1 MLRAMR
7 ARLRGRMVGSLCL
20 ALVGLLLSGC
30 ERTDEEGL
38 TVVAS
43 LYPLAWAAE
52 IIGGAGVEVIDLT
65 PPGVEAHDATLTAEQ
80 RAELE
85 RAEAVVLLGVEG
97 FQPEIERAAGERSEG
112 VFEVLGTGPQPEGVP
127 ADDPH
132 VWLDPVRMASIVEEV
147 ADALETVEGSGGDG
161 FRSRAAGLVADL
173 ESLHEDAAE
182 ALTGCRYDTLIVT
195 HDAFGYLA
203 ARYGFEQLGLTG
215 LTPEAEPSGERLE
228 AAGEAARL
236 GRAGAVFYELT
247 DEGER
252 VGRGVAEDLGV
263 PALPLSTL
271 ESAPEEGD
279 YRSVMR
285 SNLEALQS
293 GMGCA

>member
-1 MLRAMR
+1 V
-7 ARLRGRMVGSLCL
+7 VGSLCP
-20 ALVGLLLSGC
+20 ALIGLLLSGC
-30 ERTDEEGL
+30 GGTDEEGL

-52 IIGGAGVEVIDLT
+52 NVGGEGVEVIDLT

-80 RAELE
+80 RAEFE

-97 FQPEIERAAGERSEG
+97 FQPEIEQAAGERSEG
-112 VFEVLGTGPQPEGVP
+112 VFEVLGTGPPPEGVP

-147 ADALETVEGSGGDG
+147 ADALGTVDGSGEDG
-161 FRSRAAGLVADL
+161 YRSRASGLVADL
-173 ESLHEDAAE
+173 ESLHQDAAE
-182 ALTGCRYDTLIVT
+182 TLAGCRYDTLIVT

-215 LTPEAEPSGERLE
+215 LTPEAEPSRERLQ
-228 AAGEAARL
+228 AAGEAVRL
-236 GRAGAVFYELT
+236 GRARAVFYELT

-252 VGRGVAEDLGV
+252 AGRQVAEDLGV

-271 ESAPEEGD
+271 ESAPDEGD

-285 SNLEALQS
+285 SNLDALRR
-293 GMGCA
+293 GMGCT

>member
-1 MLRAMR
+1 MR
-7 ARLRGRMVGSLCL
+7 TRSGLPLVGTLSL
-20 ALVGLLLSGC
+20 ALVGLLLLPGC
-30 ERTDEEGL
+30 EGTDDGGL
-38 TVVAS
+38 TVVAA

-52 IIGGAGVEVIDLT
+52 NVGGEAVEVIDLT

-80 RAELE
+80 RAEVE
-85 RAEAVVLLGVEG
+85 RAEAVLLLRVEG
-97 FQPEIERAAGERSEG
+97 FQPEIEQAAGERSEG

-127 ADDPH
+127 SDDPH

-147 ADALETVEGSGGDG
+147 ADALETVDGSGGDG
-161 FRSRAAGLVADL
+161 YRSRASGLVADL

-203 ARYGFEQLGLTG
+203 GRYGFEQLGLTG
-215 LTPEAEPSGERLE
+215 LTPEAEPSRERLQ
-228 AAGEAARL
+228 AAGEAVGL

-252 VGRGVAEDLGV
+252 AGRQVAEDLGV

-293 GMGCA
+293 GMSCT

>member
-1 MLRAMR
+1 MR
-7 ARLRGRMVGSLCL
+7 SRWRGRVVGSLCL

-30 ERTDEEGL
+30 EGTDEEGL

-52 IIGGAGVEVIDLT
+52 NVGGAEVEVIDLT

-80 RAELE
+80 RAEFE

-97 FQPEIERAAGERSEG
+97 FQPEIEQAAGERSEG

-147 ADALETVEGSGGDG
+147 AEALGTVDGSGEDG
-161 FRSRAAGLVADL
+161 YRSRASGLVADL

-182 ALTGCRYDTLIVT
+182 TLTACRYDTLVVT

-203 ARYGFEQLGLTG
+203 ARYGFEQLGLSG
-215 LTPEAEPSGERLE
+215 LTPEAEPSAERRA
-228 AAGEAARL
+228 AAGEAIRL
-236 GRAGAVFYELT
+236 GRAGAVFFELT

-252 VGRGVAEDLGV
+252 AGRQVAEDLGV

-271 ESAPEEGD
+271 ESAPDEGD

-285 SNLEALQS
+285 SNLDALRR
-293 GMGCA
+293 GMGCT

>member
-1 MLRAMR
+1 
-7 ARLRGRMVGSLCL
+7 
-20 ALVGLLLSGC
+20 
-30 ERTDEEGL
+30 
-38 TVVAS
+38 VVAS

-52 IIGGAGVEVIDLT
+52 EVGGAGVEVIDLT

-80 RAELE
+80 RAEVE
-85 RAEAVVLLGVEG
+85 RAEALLLLRVEG
-97 FQPEIERAAGERSEG
+97 FQPEIEQAAEERSEG
-112 VFEVLGTGPQPEGVP
+112 VFEVLGAGPQPEGVP
-127 ADDPH
+127 SDDPH
-132 VWLDPVRMASIVEEV
+132 VWLDPVRMASIVGEV
-147 ADALETVEGSGGDG
+147 ADALGMVDGSGEEGY
-161 FRSRAAGLVADL
+161 RSRAAGLVADL
-173 ESLHEDAAE
+173 ELLHADASD
-182 ALTGCRYDTLIVT
+182 ALASCRFDTMIVT

-215 LTPEAEPSGERLE
+215 LTPEAEPSPERLD
-228 AAGEAARL
+228 AAGEAIRA

-285 SNLEALQS
+285 SNLEALQD

>member
-1 MLRAMR
+1 
-7 ARLRGRMVGSLCL
+7 VGFLSL
-20 ALVGLLLSGC
+20 ALVGVLLAGC
-30 ERTDEEGL
+30 EGTDEGGV
-38 TVVAS
+38 TVVAA

-52 IIGGAGVEVIDLT
+52 NVGGEGVEVIDLT

-80 RAELE
+80 RAEVE
-85 RAEAVVLLGVEG
+85 RADAVLLLRVEG
-97 FQPEIERAAGERSEG
+97 FQPEIEQAAGDRSEG
-112 VFEVLGTGPQPEGVP
+112 VFEVLGTGPRPEGVP
-127 ADDPH
+127 SDDPH

-147 ADALETVEGSGGDG
+147 AGALETVDGSGGDG
-161 FRSRAAGLVADL
+161 YRSRAAGVVGDL

-182 ALTGCRYDTLIVT
+182 TLTGCRYDTLIVT

-203 ARYGFEQLGLTG
+203 ARYGFVQLGLTG
-215 LTPEAEPSGERLE
+215 LTPEAEPSAERRE
-228 AAGEAARL
+228 AAGDAIRL
-236 GRAGAVFYELT
+236 GRAGAVFFELT

-252 VGRGVAEDLGV
+252 AGRQVAEDLGV

-285 SNLEALQS
+285 SNLDALRR
-293 GMGCA
+293 GMGCG

>member
-1 MLRAMR
+1 MR
-7 ARLRGRMVGSLCL
+7 ARRRSWARAVPFLSIALAGVVLAGCGGSD
-20 ALVGLLLSGC
+20 
-30 ERTDEEGL
+30 DEGI

-52 IIGGAGVEVIDLT
+52 NVGGPGVEVIDLT

-80 RAELE
+80 RAEVE
-85 RAEAVVLLGVEG
+85 RAEALLLLRVEG
-97 FQPEIERAAGERSEG
+97 FQPEIEQAAEERSEG
-112 VFEVLGTGPQPEGVP
+112 VFEVLGAGSQPEGVP
-127 ADDPH
+127 SDDPH

-147 ADALETVEGSGGDG
+147 ADALGTVDGSGEDG
-161 FRSRAAGLVADL
+161 YRSRAAGLVADL
-173 ESLHEDAAE
+173 ESLHEDAAQ
-182 ALTGCRYDTLIVT
+182 ALGSCRYDTLIVT

-203 ARYGFEQLGLTG
+203 TRYGFAQLGLTG
-215 LTPEAEPSGERLE
+215 LTPEAEPSPERLD
-228 AAGEAARL
+228 AAGEAIRA

-247 DEGER
+247 DESER

-271 ESAPEEGD
+271 ESAPEDGD

-293 GMGCA
+293 GMSCA

>member
-1 MLRAMR
+1 VA
-7 ARLRGRMVGSLCL
+7 GSLCL

-30 ERTDEEGL
+30 EGTDEGGL
-38 TVVAS
+38 TVVAA

-52 IIGGAGVEVIDLT
+52 NVGGEGVEVIDLT

-80 RAELE
+80 RADVE
-85 RAEAVVLLGVEG
+85 RAEAVLLLRVEG
-97 FQPEIERAAGERSEG
+97 FQPEIEQAAGDRSEG
-112 VFEVLGTGPQPEGVP
+112 VFEVLGTGPQPAGVP
-127 ADDPH
+127 SDDPH

-147 ADALETVEGSGGDG
+147 ADALEAVDGSGGDG
-161 FRSRAAGLVADL
+161 YRSRAAGLVADL
-173 ESLHEDAAE
+173 ESLHEDAAQ

-215 LTPEAEPSGERLE
+215 LTPEAEPSRERLQ
-228 AAGEAARL
+228 AAGEAVRL
-236 GRAGAVFYELT
+236 GRAGTVFYELT

-252 VGRGVAEDLGV
+252 AGRQVAEDLGV

-293 GMGCA
+293 GMSCT